1 MAVAVTVTKKWYDG
15 KKLFVLGTLTFS
27 GSYTTGGDGLSF
39 TGLGIQ
45 SSLAPDIV
53 WVGGT
58 AGYGYGYVPGSPASQ
73 SNGKVKISTT
83 AATELAAGAYPAGI
97 TGDANIIFESSFTL
111 R

>member
-1 MAVAVTVTKKWYDG
+1 MAIAVTITKKWYDG
-15 KKLFVLGTLTFS
+15 KKQFVLGTLVFS
-27 GSYTTGGDGLSF
+27 GSYSTGGDTLSF

-45 SSLAPDIV
+45 SSLAPDQV

-58 AGYGYGYVPGSPASQ
+58 SGYAFGYVPGSPASQ

-97 TGDANIIFESSFTL
+97 TGDTNIQFESTFTL